1 MKPEALMKP
10 LRGYVGCVCEK
21 PRFMGAE
28 FASPGKA
35 GPDQSS
41 ADASTSMIR
50 VDDESDEVVAARSDV
65 SWFQLMRLK
74 PARPS
79 IPDDQPSPNS
89 NEQATL
95 AIIEISSEPLN
106 PADALAARMQHR
118 QARGAVKMNRVGATD
133 DHRR

>member
-1 MKPEALMKP
+1 
-10 LRGYVGCVCEK
+10 
-21 PRFMGAE
+21 MGAE
-28 FASPGKA
+28 FASPVET

-65 SWFQLMRLK
+65 SSFRLMRLK
-74 PARPS
+74 PTRPS
-79 IPDDQPSPNS
+79 IPDDQPSPNG

-95 AIIEISSEPLN
+95 AITEISFESLD

-118 QARGAVKMNRVGATD
+118 QARGAVKMNFVGATD
-133 DHRR
+133 DHKH